1 MTNRNVFNCEAFDL
15 QHISTLKDVKQFIL
29 YLVNEVKV
37 NRHPDD
43 SFVEYV
49 DFKTGLPTFTME
61 EATIGN
67 RLMDE
72 CFDVCKENSADIYEL
87 TMNAMYSLNP
97 EMTYNEEV

>member
-1 MTNRNVFNCEAFDL
+1 
-15 QHISTLKDVKQFIL
+15 
-29 YLVNEVKV
+29 VKV
-37 NRHPDD
+37 NLHPDD

-87 TMNAMYSLNP
+87 AMLPLLNSVSNSIMYV
-97 EMTYNEEV
+97 E